1 MSTPLPPSSS
11 TGVAVALQPPAAS
24 SPASS
29 LPVAPALTA
38 PIPFIAARDYARLG
52 PWLDALQATM
62 PHEKIVPLA
71 ALSDAEKAACTVAI
85 VANPNP
91 QDVQSLPKLQW
102 LHSVWAGVER
112 LIADLGATDLK
123 IVRLLDPQL
132 ANTMAEAVLAWTLYL
147 HRDMPAYAKAQ
158 ARAEWAPRDYV
169 RPERKCVGLL
179 GLGALGSAA
188 AVRLLSCGFQVC
200 GWSRQRKQLDGVDCY
215 AGEAELQRM
224 LARCDIVVCLLPLTH
239 ATRGLLDAEKLGW
252 LPKGAALINFARGPI
267 VVQNDLLAAL
277 DGGHLSHAVLDVFDT
292 EPLPPSDDYW
302 HHPQVTVLPHCSAPT
317 DMQTASQI
325 VAANIA
331 RFRQTGEIPG
341 NAAGNVDPL
350 LGY

>member
-1 MSTPLPPSSS
+1 MSNQFPMKLA
-11 TGVAVALQPPAAS
+11 GQPHQA
-24 SPASS
+24 
-29 LPVAPALTA
+29 PVASL

-52 PWLDALQATM
+52 PWLDALQQAM
-62 PHEKIVPLA
+62 PDEKIVPLA

-91 QDVQSLPKLQW
+91 EDVRSLPNLQW

-112 LIADLGATDLK
+112 LVADLGPTDLK
-123 IVRLLDPQL
+123 IVRLIDPQL

-158 ARAEWAPRDYV
+158 ARSEWAPREYV
-169 RPERKCVGLL
+169 RPERKYIGLL

-188 AVRLLSCGFQVC
+188 APRLLSCGFQVY
-200 GWSRQRKQLDGVDCY
+200 GWSRQRKELAGVDCY
-215 AGEAELQRM
+215 AGLEELPAM
-224 LARCDIVVCLLPLTH
+224 LARCDILVCLLPLTA
-239 ATRGLLDAEKLGW
+239 ATRGLLNAERLAC

-267 VVQNDLLAAL
+267 VVQQALLAAL
-277 DGGHLSHAVLDVFDT
+277 DDGHLSHAVLDVFDT
-292 EPLPPSDDYW
+292 EPLPATDACW
-302 HHPQVTVLPHCSAPT
+302 QHPQVTVLPHCSAPT
-317 DMQTASQI
+317 DMQTASAI

-331 RFRQTGEIPG
+331 RFRQTGEVP
-341 NAAGNVDPL
+341 ANVDTA